1 MHKLMSTE
9 PRELQSKQ
17 VFKLFNT
24 KSKRPGSKWLSLM
37 KENSLKLN
45 DHWPDAST
53 YPAPKR
59 VESQSN
65 YAIRPRKRIKP
76 LRNAPNIRVSEST
89 TPPLDALSGEAC
101 ASMGY

>member
-1 MHKLMSTE
+1 M
-9 PRELQSKQ
+9 

-37 KENSLKLN
+37 KENSLELN

-53 YPAPKR
+53 YPAQKR
-59 VESQSN
+59 GKSQSN
-65 YAIRPRKRIKP
+65 YAIKPRKLIKP
-76 LRNAPNIRVSEST
+76 LAMPPTIRVSEST

-101 ASMGY
+101 ARMND